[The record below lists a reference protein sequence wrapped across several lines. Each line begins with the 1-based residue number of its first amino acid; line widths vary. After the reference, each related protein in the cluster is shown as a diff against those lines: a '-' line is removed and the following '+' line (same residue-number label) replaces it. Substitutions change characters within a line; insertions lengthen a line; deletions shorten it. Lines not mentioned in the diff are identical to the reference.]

1 MLFNSIEYIFLFL
14 PITLI
19 LYHILLKR
27 RLVVASKILL
37 IFTSLFFYS
46 YWDIKY
52 LPILL
57 SSILVNYFL
66 GNSLIKKANKVI
78 FFIAI
83 LFNISLLGYFKYCN
97 FFLDNVAIF
106 YPDLFNNSVIIILPL
121 AISFFTFQQIA
132 YIADCYYRKLKDQNF
147 INYTLFVSFFP
158 QLIAGPIVH
167 HAQMMPQFSGLRTKV
182 TNYNNIALGLFIFSV
197 GLFKK
202 VVIADYLAEIVNTSY
217 QDYQNLSFFDSW
229 KATLSYSF
237 QLYFDFSGYTDM
249 AIGIALMFNIK
260 LPFNFNSPYKALNV
274 ADFWNRWHI
283 TLSKFL
289 KDYIYIPMGGNRV
302 GNFKIYRNMMIV
314 FLISG
319 FWHGAGWNF
328 IFWGFLHGFA
338 ICAHK
343 FWQRFN
349 IRVNNFTAW
358 FLTFNFINISWVF
371 FRAENFNQAL
381 QILKNMFLLSGDNF
395 GFYDNYLVFMQF
407 IRFKSVEYLILI
419 LSLITIYYIL
429 PIVSKDAEKLIKI
442 FKPNRRFYFIT
453 LVLLSVPLLSFHQT
467 SEFLYFNF

>member
-1 MLFNSIEYIFLFL
+1 
-14 PITLI
+14 
-19 LYHILLKR
+19 
-27 RLVVASKILL
+27 
-37 IFTSLFFYS
+37 
-46 YWDIKY
+46 
-52 LPILL
+52 
-57 SSILVNYFL
+57 
-66 GNSLIKKANKVI
+66 
-78 FFIAI
+78 
-83 LFNISLLGYFKYCN
+83 
-97 FFLDNVAIF
+97 
-106 YPDLFNNSVIIILPL
+106 
-121 AISFFTFQQIA
+121 
-132 YIADCYYRKLKDQNF
+132 
-147 INYTLFVSFFP
+147 
-158 QLIAGPIVH
+158 
-167 HAQMMPQFSGLRTKV
+167 MMPQFSGLRTKV